1 MVKKPIIISLAI
13 LIILPVVSLLGG
25 QQVFAAATITVNSN
39 LDTVAD
45 DGACTLREAIT
56 SANSDTASGVSVGE
70 CTAGSGSDTIA
81 FSIGTGLV
89 TITPSTP
96 LPNITSVVAIDGTTQ
111 PGGATCGTNFADRNL
126 LIELSGA
133 TINNTGNNLFFETGS
148 NGSSVKGLVVNNVKT
163 GPSSVNAINL
173 RASSI
178 AIQCNNISTNVA
190 GTASASET
198 GAGLALQAGSS
209 NNQIG
214 GTGAGEG
221 NIMSGALDGI
231 TMGGGND
238 NNIIQ
243 GNWIGVGSNGLC
255 IGNGTGQGMSIL
267 GNGNT
272 IGGNSAAARNVISC
286 HDTPGF
292 GTAMDLIGSDNTIQ
306 GNYIGTDTDGNVS
319 PGYGNMTAIPVIAT
333 ASNNLIGGSGA
344 GEGNIIAGNGLGI
357 AMIKFGANTP
367 ANNTII
373 GNSIY
378 DNQGG
383 SLSDLGID
391 LVETND
397 FVTFTSA
404 SVTANDAEDADSG
417 PNDYL
422 NYPVLATP
430 TYGGGNYTV
439 NYKVDVPA
447 GDYRV
452 EFFGNTAADPS
463 GNGEGETLLSTVNI
477 TATGAAGLE
486 SFSHTFAGTAGQYI
500 SATIT
505 EIDGSGDGFGATSE
519 FSGYDT
525 DGDGIINSIDTD
537 DDHDGILDT
546 DEGSGVTDTDG
557 DGTPDSLDIDSDG
570 DGIVDNVEAQAE
582 DATYVPPTGN
592 DTDND
597 GLDDAYDTDDGGT
610 AIVIADTDGDTTPDF
625 QDTDSDND
633 TVPDSIEGHDSNA
646 DGIADVSPDNA
657 DADGD
662 GLDDAYDTFDNSS
675 PDPALNPVGSNAPL
689 QDSDS
694 DTTRDWRDTDDDGDT
709 VPTIDEDVSSPGDP
723 TTTDTDN
730 DGTPNY
736 LDTDDDNDTVPT
748 IDEDVSSPGDPT
760 ATDTDG
766 DGTPNYLDTD
776 DDNDGILTV
785 NELGDENNDGI
796 PDYLQ
801 VPASS
806 DPLADTGDNQKLII
820 LVAVALLSLGAIG
833 THRLMSSKKKQRLA
847 SR

>member
-1 MVKKPIIISLAI
+1 MIKKPIIISLAI
-13 LIILPVVSLLGG
+13 LLILPVVSLLGG
-25 QQVFAAATITVNSN
+25 QQVFAAATITVDSN
-39 LDTVAD
+39 DGGAIAD
-45 DGACTLREAIT
+45 DGACTLREAIINANNDDQSG
-56 SANSDTASGVSVGE
+56 SAD
-70 CTAGSGSDTIA
+70 CTAGSGTDTIEFA
-81 FSIGTGLV
+81 IGTGQV
-89 TITPSTP
+89 TITPDTP
-96 LPNITSVVAIDGTTQ
+96 LPDITSVVVIDGTTQ

-126 LIELSGA
+126 LIELSGLN
-133 TINNTGNNLFFETGS
+133 INPDASNLVFEAGS
-148 NGSSVKGLVVNNVKT
+148 DGSSVKGLVVNNVQDT
-163 GPSSVNAINL
+163 LSNRDAVVLYAN
-173 RASSI
+173 SI
-178 AIQCNNISTNVA
+178 TVQCNNLNTNVA
-190 GTASASET
+190 GTASASEK
-198 GAGLALQAGSS
+198 GAGLGLRAGSS

-221 NIMSGALDGI
+221 NIMSGGSDGI
-231 TMGGGND
+231 TMGGSND

-243 GNWIGVGSNGLC
+243 GNWIGVGSDGLC
-255 IGNGTGQGMSIL
+255 IGNGTGQGISVV
-267 GNGNT
+267 GSGNT

-286 HDTPGF
+286 HDTPGL
-292 GTAMDLIGSDNTIQ
+292 GTAIDLLGTDNTIQ
-306 GNYIGTDTDGNVS
+306 GNYLGTDTDGNVS
-319 PGYGNMTAIPVIAT
+319 PGYGNSTAMPVIMT

-344 GEGNIIAGNGLGI
+344 GEGNIIAGNGAGI
-357 AMIKFGANTP
+357 MVLKFGANTP

-378 DNQGG
+378 DNVGG
-383 SLSDLGID
+383 VITDLGID
-391 LVETND
+391 LVESND

-417 PNDYL
+417 ANDYL

-430 TYGGGNYTV
+430 TYSGGNYTV

-463 GNGEGETLLSTVNI
+463 GNGEGETFLSTVDI

-486 SFSHTFAGTAGQYI
+486 SFSRTFAGTAGQYI

-582 DATYVPPTGN
+582 DVTYVPPTGT
-592 DTDND
+592 DTDGD

-625 QDTDSDND
+625 QDTDSDDD

-657 DADGD
+657 DTDGD

-694 DTTRDWRDTDDDGDT
+694 DTTRDWRDTDDDNDT

-723 TTTDTDN
+723 TATDTDN

-760 ATDTDG
+760 ATDTDN

-776 DDNDGILTV
+776 DDGDGILTI
-785 NELGDENNDGI
+785 NELGDANNDGT

-801 VPASS
+801 VPPSS
-806 DPLADTGDNQKLII
+806 GGLATSGDNQKLITLAI
-820 LVAVALLSLGAIG
+820 IVLVSLGAIG
-833 THRLMSSKKKQRLA
+833 VYRLMLNKQHRRSA
-847 SR
+847 SL